1 MGNKCPHGGSEKDT
15 MEEESLSV
23 VVPLNFEIWR
33 RMCGSLWLSSLK
45 QIANSSRPMP
55 QALNNDVFGKAL
67 RRYLSN
73 AQAVFRQ
80 DLIKEE
86 KEQK

>member
-1 MGNKCPHGGSEKDT
+1 
-15 MEEESLSV
+15 
-23 VVPLNFEIWR
+23 
-33 RMCGSLWLSSLK
+33 MCGSLWLSSLK
-45 QIANSSRPMP
+45 QIANSSRPTL

>member
-1 MGNKCPHGGSEKDT
+1 
-15 MEEESLSV
+15 
-23 VVPLNFEIWR
+23 
-33 RMCGSLWLSSLK
+33 MCGSLWLSSLK
-45 QIANSSRPMP
+45 QIANSSGLLLWLE
-55 QALNNDVFGKAL
+55 LNNDVFREAL

-80 DLIKEE
+80 DLVKEE